1 MNRRSLLAM
10 LGLAPVAAPV
20 ALATAKQAVHE
31 TVLHSSIQNLTV
43 TGWAPGHSDTVIDGP
58 RIGCGSITADRIR
71 AEHIGA
77 AEIPAGSISISK
89 LRVETPID
97 PFCTGQDRLIG
108 ALSFGA

>member
-10 LGLAPVAAPV
+10 LGLAPVAAPA
-20 ALATAKQAVHE
+20 ALAAAKQAVHE
-31 TVLHSSIQNLTV
+31 NLMV
-43 TGWAPGHSDTVIDGP
+43 GEYASGLSDVVIDGT